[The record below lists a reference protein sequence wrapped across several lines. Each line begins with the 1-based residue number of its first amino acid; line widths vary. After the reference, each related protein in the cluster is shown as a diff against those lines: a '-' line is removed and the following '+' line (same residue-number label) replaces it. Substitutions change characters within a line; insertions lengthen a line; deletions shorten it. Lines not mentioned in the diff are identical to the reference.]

1 MDVTRLP
8 VWLNADGTEH
18 GRLQA
23 LSCSLD
29 LSVSDLP
36 KATITIRSAD
46 EIPSTHDFVEIFTEH
61 GSAGIFRV
69 VSSTYRY
76 GQTCQLQLIGAAD
89 TLSDD
94 IWPETAEEATRTVAE
109 WIQLILAKQTTT
121 RWQAGSCAL
130 NASVKMKVN
139 YSELWAMLEDV
150 KGARPGYRWSY
161 DFSTSPW
168 TLSLVQM
175 PDEISSEF
183 RVTRNIESAQITV
196 SDQQMCNRLVFTVTD
211 GSSDGT
217 PVVTVYDDTAS
228 QQKYGIRT
236 RCTDIKTDE
245 IPIGMSA
252 ADYARHL
259 LSEHAVPDFAI
270 VINGEDL
277 WKLTGTSIDH
287 FELGYLCRAVLP
299 EYGETIEERVVALNY
314 PNVIQEPHSVRVSLS
329 SELPNITGSV
339 ASAKRVA
346 SAVKAA
352 RGGGG
357 GGGKADKDS
366 WAKVLTDVIEATDGT
381 GIKQMWQSGIEMTS
395 HGGLRLFSL
404 YQGVASLDSEL
415 NITNEAIT
423 SEVSRASEQEGLLYS
438 SITQTAEAITSEVSR
453 ATAAEGEMS
462 SRITQT
468 ADAITSE
475 VTRATSAEGTLS
487 SRITQ
492 TAEQIA
498 LKVSKGDVSTQLAV
512 ECGNVSITGGN
523 LVVDG
528 YITSSSL
535 ETAFANLGMAHIPE
549 LSVEANNGFTYMT
562 QTVKWC
568 DFKVDGRLVQEFL
581 GTGDINFSIPSVT
594 VTLDDS
600 GWIIN
605 DASTGDYTRTFT
617 PQKNGVAVTD
627 QVKTISAQTIWNLG
641 WNACRSWVLD
651 HSHSVVEGAH
661 SWNSNDNATALYV
674 APQSGAAKAT
684 GNNQV
689 WRYGGTKTTYYSA
702 PSAK

>member
-8 VWLNADGTEH
+8 VWRYADGTER

-46 EIPSTHDFVEIFTEH
+46 EIPSTHDFVEIYTEH

-94 IWPETAEEATRTVAE
+94 IWPETADEATRTVAE
-109 WIQLILAKQTTT
+109 WIQLILSKQTTV
-121 RWQAGSCAL
+121 RWQLGSCAL
-130 NASVKMKVN
+130 SASVKMKVN

-175 PDEISSEF
+175 PDVISSEF
-183 RVTRNIESAQITV
+183 RVTRNVESAQITV

-211 GSSDGT
+211 GNSDGSPT
-217 PVVTVYDDTAS
+217 ITIYDDTAS

-270 VINGEDL
+270 MINGADL
-277 WKLTGTSIDH
+277 STLTGTSVDH

-346 SAVKAA
+346 SAVKAT
-352 RGGGG
+352 RGGGSG
-357 GGGKADKDS
+357 AKADKDS
-366 WAKVLTDVIEATDGT
+366 WAKVLTDVIKATDGT
-381 GIKQMWQSGIEMTS
+381 GIEHMWQSGIKMTS
-395 HGGLRLFSL
+395 HGGIRLFSL

-415 NITNEAIT
+415 TITNEAIT
-423 SEVSRASEQEGLLYS
+423 SEVSRATEEEGRLSS
-438 SITQTAEAITSEVSR
+438 SITQTAEAIT
-453 ATAAEGEMS
+453 A
-462 SRITQT
+462 
-468 ADAITSE
+468 E
-475 VTRATSAEGTLS
+475 VTRASNAESALS
-487 SRITQ
+487 GRIQ
-492 TAEQIA
+492 VQAD
-498 LKVSKGDVSTQLAV
+498 KVSMVVEETAGGNVVKAASIVAAINNAGSSVVISADHINLDGYVTASQLSTQKARIDNILNGTTTATTLKATNTYFGSSGGGDVHIYGQRVRVYSVQDTSGTTRHV
-512 ECGNVSITGGN
+512 F
-523 LVVDG
+523 G
-528 YITSSSL
+528 YT
-535 ETAFANLGMAHIPE
+535 
-549 LSVEANNGFTYMT
+549 
-562 QTVKWC
+562 
-568 DFKVDGRLVQEFL
+568 
-581 GTGDINFSIPSVT
+581 
-594 VTLDDS
+594 
-600 GWIIN
+600 
-605 DASTGDYTRTFT
+605 
-617 PQKNGVAVTD
+617 
-627 QVKTISAQTIWNLG
+627 
-641 WNACRSWVLD
+641 
-651 HSHSVVEGAH
+651 
-661 SWNSNDNATALYV
+661 
-674 APQSGAAKAT
+674 
-684 GNNQV
+684 
-689 WRYGGTKTTYYSA
+689 
-702 PSAK
+702 

>member
-1 MDVTRLP
+1 MDVTKLP
-8 VWLNADGTEH
+8 VWRYADGTER

-46 EIPSTHDFVEIFTEH
+46 EIPGTHDFVEIYTEH
-61 GSAGIFRV
+61 GTAGIFRV

-109 WIQLILAKQTTT
+109 WIQLILSKQSTT
-121 RWQAGSCAL
+121 RWQLGSCAL

-161 DFSTSPW
+161 DFSTWPW

-175 PDEISSEF
+175 PDVISSEF
-183 RVTRNIESAQITV
+183 RVTRNVESAQITV

-211 GSSDGT
+211 GNSDGSPT
-217 PVVTVYDDTAS
+217 ITIYDDAAS

-270 VINGEDL
+270 MINGADL
-277 WKLTGTSIDH
+277 STLTGTSVDH

-357 GGGKADKDS
+357 GGAKADKDS
-366 WAKVLTDVIEATDGT
+366 WAKVLTDVIEATDAT

-415 NITNEAIT
+415 KITNEAIT
-423 SEVSRASEQEGLLYS
+423 SEVSRATEKEGLLSS
-438 SITQTAEAITSEVSR
+438 SITQTAN
-453 ATAAEGEMS
+453 
-462 SRITQT
+462 
-468 ADAITSE
+468 
-475 VTRATSAEGTLS
+475 
-487 SRITQ
+487 
-492 TAEQIA
+492 QIA

-523 LVVDG
+523 LIVDG
-528 YITSSSL
+528 MITSANL
-535 ETAFANLGMAHIPE
+535 ATAFADLQEAHIPV

-562 QTVKWC
+562 QNVKWC
-568 DFKVDGRLVQEFL
+568 DFKIDGRVVQEFL
-581 GTGDINFSIPSVT
+581 GTGDINFNTPSVT

-617 PQKNGVAVTD
+617 PKKNGVAVTD
-627 QVKTISAQTIWNLG
+627 QIKTISAQTIWTLG
-641 WNACRSWVLD
+641 WNACRKWVLD
-651 HSHSVVEGAH
+651 NSHSVIEGAT

-684 GNNQV
+684 GQNQV
-689 WRYGGTKTTYYSA
+689 WRYGGSKKTYYSA

>member
-8 VWLNADGTEH
+8 VWRYADGTER

-46 EIPSTHDFVEIFTEH
+46 EIPGTHDFVEIYTEH

-109 WIQLILAKQTTT
+109 WIQLILAKQTTV
-121 RWQAGSCAL
+121 RWQLGSCAL

-161 DFSTSPW
+161 DFTTWPW

-175 PDEISSEF
+175 PDVISSEF
-183 RVTRNIESAQITV
+183 RVTRNVESAQITV

-211 GSSDGT
+211 GNSDGT
-217 PVVTVYDDTAS
+217 PAITIYDDATS

-270 VINGEDL
+270 MINGADL
-277 WKLTGTSIDH
+277 STLTGTSVDH

-357 GGGKADKDS
+357 GGAKADKDS
-366 WAKVLTDVIEATDGT
+366 WAKVLTDVIKATDAT
-381 GIKQMWQSGIEMTS
+381 GIEQMWQSGIKMTS
-395 HGGLRLFSL
+395 HGGVRLFSL

-415 NITNEAIT
+415 KITNEAIT
-423 SEVSRASEQEGLLYS
+423 SEVSRATEKEGLLSS
-438 SITQTAEAITSEVSR
+438 SITQTAN
-453 ATAAEGEMS
+453 
-462 SRITQT
+462 
-468 ADAITSE
+468 
-475 VTRATSAEGTLS
+475 
-487 SRITQ
+487 
-492 TAEQIA
+492 QIA

-523 LVVDG
+523 LIVDG
-528 YITSSSL
+528 MITSANL
-535 ETAFANLGMAHIPE
+535 ATAFADLEEAHIPV

-562 QTVKWC
+562 QNVKWC
-568 DFKVDGRLVQEFL
+568 DFKIDGRVVQEFL
-581 GTGDINFSIPSVT
+581 GTGDINFNTPSVT

-617 PQKNGVAVTD
+617 PKKNGVAVTD
-627 QVKTISAQTIWNLG
+627 QIKTISAQTIWNLG
-641 WNACRSWVLD
+641 WNACRKWVLD
-651 HSHSVVEGAH
+651 NSHSVIEGAT

-684 GNNQV
+684 GKNQV
-689 WRYGGTKTTYYSA
+689 WRYGGTKKTYYSA

>member
-8 VWLNADGTEH
+8 VWRYADGTER

-46 EIPSTHDFVEIFTEH
+46 EIPGTHDFVEIYTEH

-94 IWPETAEEATRTVAE
+94 IWPASEDEATRTVAE

-121 RWQAGSCAL
+121 RWQLGSCAL

-139 YSELWAMLEDV
+139 YSELWALLEDV

-161 DFSTSPW
+161 DFSTWPW

-175 PDEISSEF
+175 PDVISSEF

-211 GSSDGT
+211 GNSDGT
-217 PVVTVYDDTAS
+217 PTITIYDDATS

-270 VINGEDL
+270 MINGADL
-277 WKLTGTSIDH
+277 STLTGTSVDH

-299 EYGETIEERVVALNY
+299 EYGETIEERVVALSY

-357 GGGKADKDS
+357 GSKADKDS
-366 WAKVLTDVIEATDGT
+366 WAKVLTDVIKATDGT
-381 GIKQMWQSGIEMTS
+381 GIEQMWQSGIQMTS

-404 YQGVASLDSEL
+404 YQGLASLDSEL
-415 NITNEAIT
+415 TITNTAIT
-423 SEVSRASEQEGLLYS
+423 SEVSRATEEEGRLSS
-438 SITQTAEAITSEVSR
+438 SITQTAEAIT
-453 ATAAEGEMS
+453 A
-462 SRITQT
+462 
-468 ADAITSE
+468 E
-475 VTRATSAEGTLS
+475 VTRASNAESALS
-487 SRITQ
+487 GRIQ
-492 TAEQIA
+492 VQAD
-498 LKVSKGDVSTQLAV
+498 KVSMVVEETAGGNVVKAASIVAAINNAGSSVVISADHINLDGYVTASQLSTQKARIDNILNGTTTATTLKATNTYFGSSGGGDV
-512 ECGNVSITGGN
+512 
-523 LVVDG
+523 
-528 YITSSSL
+528 
-535 ETAFANLGMAHIPE
+535 HIYGQRVRVY
-549 LSVEANNGFTYMT
+549 SVEDTS
-562 QTVKWC
+562 
-568 DFKVDGRLVQEFL
+568 
-581 GTGDINFSIPSVT
+581 GTTRHVFG
-594 VTLDDS
+594 
-600 GWIIN
+600 
-605 DASTGDYTRTFT
+605 YT
-617 PQKNGVAVTD
+617 
-627 QVKTISAQTIWNLG
+627 
-641 WNACRSWVLD
+641 
-651 HSHSVVEGAH
+651 
-661 SWNSNDNATALYV
+661 
-674 APQSGAAKAT
+674 
-684 GNNQV
+684 
-689 WRYGGTKTTYYSA
+689 
-702 PSAK
+702 

>member
-1 MDVTRLP
+1 MTRLP

-46 EIPSTHDFVEIFTEH
+46 EIPSTHDFVEIYTEH

-94 IWPETAEEATRTVAE
+94 IWPETADEATRTVAE

-161 DFSTSPW
+161 DFTTSPW

-211 GSSDGT
+211 GNTDGT
-217 PVVTVYDDTAS
+217 PAITVYDDTTS

-299 EYGETIEERVVALNY
+299 EYGETIEERVVALSY

-357 GGGKADKDS
+357 GGAKADKDS

-381 GIKQMWQSGIEMTS
+381 GIKQMWQSGIQMDS
-395 HGGLRLFSL
+395 HGGIRLFSL

-415 NITNEAIT
+415 KITNEAIT

-535 ETAFANLGMAHIPE
+535 ETAFADLGMAHIPE

-562 QTVKWC
+562 QIVKWC

-581 GTGDINFSIPSVT
+581 GTGDINFSTPSVT

-641 WNACRSWVLD
+641 WNACRAWVLNN
-651 HSHSVVEGAH
+651 SHNVVEGAT
-661 SWNSNDNATALYV
+661 SWNSSDNATALYV

-684 GNNQV
+684 GQNQV
-689 WRYGGTKTTYYSA
+689 WRYGGTKKTYYSA

>member
-94 IWPETAEEATRTVAE
+94 IWPETADEATRTVAE
-109 WIQLILAKQTTT
+109 WIQLILSKQTTV

-130 NASVKMKVN
+130 AASVKMKVN

-161 DFSTSPW
+161 DFTTSPW

-175 PDEISSEF
+175 PDVISSEF

-217 PVVTVYDDTAS
+217 PVATVYDDTAS

-270 VINGEDL
+270 MINGADL
-277 WKLTGTSIDH
+277 STLTGTSVDH

-299 EYGETIEERVVALNY
+299 EYGETIEERVVALSY

-357 GGGKADKDS
+357 GGAKADKDS

-404 YQGVASLDSEL
+404 YQGLESLDSEL
-415 NITNEAIT
+415 TITNTAIT
-423 SEVSRASEQEGLLYS
+423 SEVSRATAEEGRMAS
-438 SITQTAEAITSEVSR
+438 KITQTADSITAEVTR

-468 ADAITSE
+468 AEAITSE

-581 GTGDINFSIPSVT
+581 GTGDINFSTPSVT

-627 QVKTISAQTIWNLG
+627 QVKTISAQTIWTLG

>member
-1 MDVTRLP
+1 VDVTRLP

-29 LSVSDLP
+29 LSVSELP

-46 EIPSTHDFVEIFTEH
+46 EIPGTHDFVEIFTEH

-94 IWPETAEEATRTVAE
+94 IWPASEDEATRTVAE

-121 RWQAGSCAL
+121 RWQLGSCDL

-139 YSELWAMLEDV
+139 YSELWALLEDV
-150 KGARPGYRWSY
+150 KGARLGYRWSY
-161 DFSTSPW
+161 DFSTWPW

-175 PDEISSEF
+175 PDEVSSEF
-183 RVTRNIESAQITV
+183 RVTRNVESAQITV

-211 GSSDGT
+211 GNSDGT
-217 PVVTVYDDTAS
+217 PTITIYDDTVS

-270 VINGEDL
+270 MINGADL
-277 WKLTGTSIDH
+277 STLTGTSVDH

-357 GGGKADKDS
+357 GGAKADKDS
-366 WAKVLTDVIEATDGT
+366 WAKVLTDVIEATDAT

-404 YQGVASLDSEL
+404 YQGLGSLDSEL
-415 NITNEAIT
+415 KITNE
-423 SEVSRASEQEGLLYS
+423 S
-438 SITQTAEAITSEVSR
+438 ITSEVSR
-453 ATAAEGEMS
+453 ATAEEG
-462 SRITQT
+462 R
-468 ADAITSE
+468 
-475 VTRATSAEGTLS
+475 LS
-487 SRITQ
+487 SSITQ

-498 LKVSKGDVSTQLAV
+498 LKVSKGNVATQLAV
-512 ECGNVSITGGN
+512 ECGNVHVSGSGGGGN
-523 LVVDG
+523 LIIDG
-528 YITSSSL
+528 YLTTSDLESYSGLIGNLTTSSLHSNNDIEAEGDVKGYTLTATDGEVILGNDTHGVHSL
-535 ETAFANLGMAHIPE
+535 KING
-549 LSVEANNGFTYMT
+549 VEQA
-562 QTVKWC
+562 K
-568 DFKVDGRLVQEFL
+568 FL
-581 GTGDINFSIPSVT
+581 GTADVNFNKAAAV

-617 PQKNGVAVTD
+617 PKKDGVAVASAVT
-627 QVKTISAQTIWNLG
+627 TISAQTIWNLG
-641 WNACRSWVLD
+641 WNACRKWVLD
-651 HSHSVVEGAH
+651 NSHSVIEGAH
-661 SWNSNDNATALYV
+661 SWNSSDNATALYV

-684 GNNQV
+684 GQNQV
-689 WRYGGTKTTYYSA
+689 WRYGGTKKTYYSA

>member
-8 VWLNADGTEH
+8 VWRYADGTER

-46 EIPSTHDFVEIFTEH
+46 EIPGTHDFVEIYTEH

-94 IWPETAEEATRTVAE
+94 IWPATEEEATRTVAE
-109 WIQLILAKQTTT
+109 WIQLILSKQTTV
-121 RWQAGSCAL
+121 RWQLGSCAL

-161 DFSTSPW
+161 DFSTWPW

-175 PDEISSEF
+175 PDVISSEF
-183 RVTRNIESAQITV
+183 RVTRNVESAQITV

-211 GSSDGT
+211 GNSDGT
-217 PVVTVYDDTAS
+217 PAITVYDDTAS

-245 IPIGMSA
+245 IPVGMSA

-270 VINGEDL
+270 MINGADL
-277 WKLTGTSIDH
+277 STLTGTSVDH
-287 FELGYLCRAVLP
+287 FELGYLCKAVLP
-299 EYGETIEERVVALNY
+299 EYGETIEERVVALSY

-357 GGGKADKDS
+357 GGAKADKDS
-366 WAKVLTDVIEATDGT
+366 WAKVLTDVIEATDAT

-415 NITNEAIT
+415 KITNEAIT
-423 SEVSRASEQEGLLYS
+423 SEVSRATEKEGLLSS
-438 SITQTAEAITSEVSR
+438 SITQTAN
-453 ATAAEGEMS
+453 
-462 SRITQT
+462 
-468 ADAITSE
+468 
-475 VTRATSAEGTLS
+475 
-487 SRITQ
+487 
-492 TAEQIA
+492 QIA

-523 LVVDG
+523 LIVDG
-528 YITSSSL
+528 MITSANL
-535 ETAFANLGMAHIPE
+535 ATAFADLEEAHIPV

-581 GTGDINFSIPSVT
+581 GTGDINFSTPSVV

-600 GWIIN
+600 GWVIN

-617 PQKNGVAVTD
+617 PKKNGTAVTD
-627 QVKTISAQTIWNLG
+627 QIITISAQTIWNLG

-651 HSHSVVEGAH
+651 HSHNVVEGAS

-684 GNNQV
+684 GQNQV
-689 WRYGGTKTTYYSA
+689 WRYGGSKKTYYSA

>member
-8 VWLNADGTEH
+8 VWRYADGTER

-46 EIPSTHDFVEIFTEH
+46 EIPGTHDFVEIYTEH

-109 WIQLILAKQTTT
+109 WIQLILAKQSTT
-121 RWQAGSCAL
+121 RWQLGSCAL
-130 NASVKMKVN
+130 AASVKMKVN

-161 DFSTSPW
+161 DFTTWPW

-175 PDEISSEF
+175 PDVISSEF
-183 RVTRNIESAQITV
+183 RVTRNVESAQITV

-211 GSSDGT
+211 GNSDGT
-217 PVVTVYDDTAS
+217 PTITIYDDAAS

-270 VINGEDL
+270 MINGADL
-277 WKLTGTSIDH
+277 STLTGTSVDH

-357 GGGKADKDS
+357 GGAKADKDS
-366 WAKVLTDVIEATDGT
+366 WAKVLTDVIKATDAT
-381 GIKQMWQSGIEMTS
+381 GIEQMWQSGIKMTS
-395 HGGLRLFSL
+395 HGGVRLFSL

-415 NITNEAIT
+415 KITNEAIT
-423 SEVSRASEQEGLLYS
+423 SEVSRATEKEGLLSS
-438 SITQTAEAITSEVSR
+438 SITQTAN
-453 ATAAEGEMS
+453 
-462 SRITQT
+462 
-468 ADAITSE
+468 
-475 VTRATSAEGTLS
+475 
-487 SRITQ
+487 
-492 TAEQIA
+492 QIA

-523 LVVDG
+523 LIVDG
-528 YITSSSL
+528 MITSANL
-535 ETAFANLGMAHIPE
+535 ATAFADLEEAHIPV

-562 QTVKWC
+562 QNVKWC
-568 DFKVDGRLVQEFL
+568 DFKIDGRVVQEFL
-581 GTGDINFSIPSVT
+581 GTGDINFSTPSVT

-617 PQKNGVAVTD
+617 PKKNGVAVTD
-627 QVKTISAQTIWNLG
+627 QIKTISAQTIWNLG
-641 WNACRSWVLD
+641 WNACRAWVLD
-651 HSHSVVEGAH
+651 HSHNVVEGAT

-684 GNNQV
+684 GQNQV
-689 WRYGGTKTTYYSA
+689 WRYGGSKKTYYSA

>member
-1 MDVTRLP
+1 MTRLP
-8 VWLNADGTEH
+8 VWRYADGTER

-46 EIPSTHDFVEIFTEH
+46 EIPGTHDFVEIFTEH

-94 IWPETAEEATRTVAE
+94 IWPETAEEATRTVVE

-121 RWQAGSCAL
+121 RWQLGSCAL

-161 DFSTSPW
+161 DFSTWPW

-175 PDEISSEF
+175 PDVISSEF
-183 RVTRNIESAQITV
+183 RVTRNVESAQITV

-211 GSSDGT
+211 GNSDGT
-217 PVVTVYDDTAS
+217 PTITIYDDTAS

-270 VINGEDL
+270 MINGADL
-277 WKLTGTSIDH
+277 STLTGTSVDH

-299 EYGETIEERVVALNY
+299 EYGETIEERVVALSY

-346 SAVKAA
+346 SAVKAT
-352 RGGGG
+352 RGGGSG
-357 GGGKADKDS
+357 AKADKDS
-366 WAKVLTDVIEATDGT
+366 WAKVLTDVIKATDGT
-381 GIKQMWQSGIEMTS
+381 GIEHMWQSGIKMTS
-395 HGGLRLFSL
+395 HGGIRLFSL

-415 NITNEAIT
+415 TITNEAIT
-423 SEVSRASEQEGLLYS
+423 SEVSRATEEEGRLSS
-438 SITQTAEAITSEVSR
+438 SITQTAEAIT
-453 ATAAEGEMS
+453 A
-462 SRITQT
+462 
-468 ADAITSE
+468 E
-475 VTRATSAEGTLS
+475 VTRASNAESALS
-487 SRITQ
+487 GRIQ
-492 TAEQIA
+492 VQAD
-498 LKVSKGDVSTQLAV
+498 KVSMVVEETAGGNVVKAASIVAAINNAGSSVVISADHINLDGYVTASQLSTQKARIDNILNGTTTATTLKATNTYFGSSGGGDVHIYGQRVRVYSVQDTSGTTRHV
-512 ECGNVSITGGN
+512 F
-523 LVVDG
+523 G
-528 YITSSSL
+528 YT
-535 ETAFANLGMAHIPE
+535 
-549 LSVEANNGFTYMT
+549 
-562 QTVKWC
+562 
-568 DFKVDGRLVQEFL
+568 
-581 GTGDINFSIPSVT
+581 
-594 VTLDDS
+594 
-600 GWIIN
+600 
-605 DASTGDYTRTFT
+605 
-617 PQKNGVAVTD
+617 
-627 QVKTISAQTIWNLG
+627 
-641 WNACRSWVLD
+641 
-651 HSHSVVEGAH
+651 
-661 SWNSNDNATALYV
+661 
-674 APQSGAAKAT
+674 
-684 GNNQV
+684 
-689 WRYGGTKTTYYSA
+689 
-702 PSAK
+702 

>member
-8 VWLNADGTEH
+8 VWRYADGTER

-46 EIPSTHDFVEIFTEH
+46 EIPGTHDFVEIFTEH

-94 IWPETAEEATRTVAE
+94 IWPETAEEATRTVVE

-121 RWQAGSCAL
+121 RWQLGSCAL

-161 DFSTSPW
+161 DFSTWPW

-175 PDEISSEF
+175 PDVISSEF
-183 RVTRNIESAQITV
+183 RVTRNVESAQITV

-211 GSSDGT
+211 GNSDGT
-217 PVVTVYDDTAS
+217 PTITIYDDTAS

-270 VINGEDL
+270 MINGADL
-277 WKLTGTSIDH
+277 STLTGTSVDH

-299 EYGETIEERVVALNY
+299 EYGETIEERVVALSY

-357 GGGKADKDS
+357 GGAKADKDS
-366 WAKVLTDVIEATDGT
+366 WAKVLTDVIEATDAT

-415 NITNEAIT
+415 KITNEAIT
-423 SEVSRASEQEGLLYS
+423 SEVSRATEKEGLLSS
-438 SITQTAEAITSEVSR
+438 SITQTAN
-453 ATAAEGEMS
+453 
-462 SRITQT
+462 
-468 ADAITSE
+468 
-475 VTRATSAEGTLS
+475 
-487 SRITQ
+487 
-492 TAEQIA
+492 QIA

-523 LVVDG
+523 LIVDG
-528 YITSSSL
+528 MITSANL
-535 ETAFANLGMAHIPE
+535 ATAFADLQEAHIPV

-562 QTVKWC
+562 QNVKWC
-568 DFKVDGRLVQEFL
+568 DFKIDGRVVQEFL
-581 GTGDINFSIPSVT
+581 GTGDINFNTPSVT

-617 PQKNGVAVTD
+617 PKKNGVAVTD
-627 QVKTISAQTIWNLG
+627 QIKTISAQTIWNLG
-641 WNACRSWVLD
+641 WNACRKWVLD
-651 HSHSVVEGAH
+651 NSHSVIEGAT

-684 GNNQV
+684 GQNQV
-689 WRYGGTKTTYYSA
+689 WRYGGSKKTYYSA